1 LNIYT
6 RVCWTTGNIGSLKKE
21 INKFFAFELI
31 LVVNFIVELVDVDEL
46 VEEDDE
52 QDDVDDVVENDIW
65 LLVIEFEVSKKNVEE
80 GVMLVVEL
88 ITELIEVV
96 EIKWKLKINQLNEDI
111 KFRFW
116 PYT

>member
-1 LNIYT
+1 
-6 RVCWTTGNIGSLKKE
+6 
-21 INKFFAFELI
+21 
-31 LVVNFIVELVDVDEL
+31 
-46 VEEDDE
+46 
-52 QDDVDDVVENDIW
+52 

-111 KFRFW
+111 KFRF
-116 PYT
+116 